1 MTAARSSQPPSHP
14 PSPVVGVI
22 GESQFSDPSHEAAAE
37 ETGRLIAQSGWV
49 LVCGGLTG
57 VMEAACRGAR
67 NAGGL
72 TVGILPND
80 DRDEANPYV
89 TIAVPTGLGQGRNVV
104 IALMADALI
113 AVGGGFGTLSE
124 IGHALRAGKPVIGL
138 RTWEAT
144 RSGQR
149 APVTSV
155 QTPQEAIDVVRRS
168 LHIR

>member
-1 MTAARSSQPPSHP
+1 MTAQSSQPPSHP
-14 PSPVVGVI
+14 PAPVVGVI

-37 ETGRLIAQSGWV
+37 ETGRLIAKSGWV

-67 NAGGL
+67 TAGGL

-89 TIAVPTGLGQGRNVV
+89 TVAVPTGLGQGRNVV
-104 IALMADALI
+104 IALMADAVI
-113 AVGGGFGTLSE
+113 AVGGGYGTLSE
-124 IGHALRAGKPVIGL
+124 IGHALRAGKPVVGL
-138 RTWEAT
+138 QTWEAT
-144 RSGQR
+144 RPGQR

-155 QTPQEAIDVVRRS
+155 HTPQEAVEVVRRS

>member
-1 MTAARSSQPPSHP
+1 MTAQSSPPPARPSA
-14 PSPVVGVI
+14 PVVGVI

-67 NAGGL
+67 TAGGL
-72 TVGILPND
+72 TVGILPSDN
-80 DRDEANPYV
+80 RDEANPYV
-89 TIAVPTGLGQGRNVV
+89 TVAVPTGMGQGRNVV

-124 IGHALRAGKPVIGL
+124 IGHALRAGKPVVGL
-138 RTWEAT
+138 RTWEST
-144 RSGQR
+144 RSKQR

-155 QTPQEAIDVVRRS
+155 HTPQEAINAVRRS

>member
-1 MTAARSSQPPSHP
+1 VTALSSQPSARPSA
-14 PSPVVGVI
+14 PVVGVI

-67 NAGGL
+67 TAGGL

-89 TIAVPTGLGQGRNVV
+89 TVAVPTGLGQGRNVV
-104 IALMADALI
+104 IALMVDALI

-124 IGHALRAGKPVIGL
+124 IGHALRVGKPVVGL

-144 RSGQR
+144 RPGQR

-155 QTPQEAIDVVRRS
+155 HTPQEAIDVVRRS